1 MTKSKI
7 SEDNLIESLIKL
19 ATGYYYD
26 EEQFEYQK
34 TQNKVNISK
43 NHDNFNQNISFFDN
57 CDMGI
62 TNSENLYDNIE
73 ASNGNKKNTIK
84 NNENLTLIKKKIT
97 THYVSPDINAIK
109 ILFEI
114 IKKKVDSNDIKSLS
128 DLELLKLKNKLV
140 KELSN
145 ENFKDNKTT

>member
-7 SEDNLIESLIKL
+7 SEDILVETLIKL
-19 ATGYYYD
+19 ATGFYYN

-34 TQNKVNISK
+34 TQNKLDFSK
-43 NHDNFNQNISFFDN
+43 NNNNFNQNISFFDN
-57 CDMGI
+57 YDMGNI
-62 TNSENLYDNIE
+62 ASENLYDNIK

-84 NNENLTLIKKKIT
+84 NNEDLTLIKKKIT

-114 IKKKVDSNDIKSLS
+114 IKKKVDSNDIKNLS
-128 DLELLKLKNKLV
+128 DSELLKLKNKLI

-145 ENFKDNKTT
+145 EDFKNNKTT